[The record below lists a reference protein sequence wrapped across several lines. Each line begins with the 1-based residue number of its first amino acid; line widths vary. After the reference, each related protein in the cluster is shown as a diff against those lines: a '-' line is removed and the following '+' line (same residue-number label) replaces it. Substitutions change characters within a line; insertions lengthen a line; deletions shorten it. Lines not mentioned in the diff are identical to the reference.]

1 MIKANKSDINDRNN
15 SAQLVLLCPNL
26 AEALDFFTR
35 RLGFR
40 IEMIAPADSPRIAVI
55 SGDGVTLRLEA
66 KTEVRTPP
74 DDELGFII
82 NCEAEDDPWIE
93 DRAGMQYRDLIPGR
107 LGGRLIASH
116 IRITEAGETPDYVHY
131 HKLRFQLI
139 YCKAGWVL
147 LVYEDQGAP
156 FILNAGDCV
165 LQPPEIRHRVL
176 ESSPGAEVIE
186 IACPAVHETYAD
198 HEMELPTSRILPGR
212 LYGGQRFVLHRASE
226 TQWTPTADGFES
238 RDTGITTAINGL
250 VAARLVRPPLNQPM
264 VNMASRMSD
273 IRQAGEFLFRFILK
287 DELTIDQFDHGTY
300 QLHEGNSC
308 LIPSALEYGLSVSAD
323 LEMLEVRLQRCLI
336 YSH

>member
-1 MIKANKSDINDRNN
+1 MIKANESDINDRNS

-55 SGDGVTLRLEA
+55 SDDGLTLRLEA
-66 KTEVRTPP
+66 ETEVRTPP
-74 DDELGFII
+74 DNERGFVV
-82 NCEAEDDPWIE
+82 NRQAKDDPWIE
-93 DRAGMQYRDLIPGR
+93 GRAGMQYRDLIPGR

-116 IRITEAGETPDYVHY
+116 IRIPDGGKTPDYVHY

-139 YCKAGWVL
+139 YCKAGWVM

-165 LQPPEIRHRVL
+165 MQPPEIRHRVL
-176 ESSPGAEVIE
+176 ESSPGAEVVE

-198 HEMELPTSRILPGR
+198 HEMELPTSRILPER
-212 LYGGQRFVLHRASE
+212 LYGDQRFVLHRANE

-250 VAARLVRPPLNQPM
+250 AVARLVRPSLNRPID
-264 VNMASRMSD
+264 NFASRMSD
-273 IRQAGEFLFRFILK
+273 IRPAGEFLFRFILK
-287 DELTIDQFDHGTY
+287 GELTIDQFDNGTY
-300 QLHEGNSC
+300 QLHEGDSC
-308 LIPSALEYGLSVSAD
+308 VIPSEFEYGLSVSAD
-323 LEMLEVRLQRCLI
+323 LEMFEVGLQRSLI
-336 YSH
+336 DSH

>member
-93 DRAGMQYRDLIPGR
+93 GRAGMQYRDLIPGR

-116 IRITEAGETPDYVHY
+116 IRIPEGGETPDYVHY

-198 HEMELPTSRILPGR
+198 HDMQLPTPQFLPGR
-212 LYGGQRFVLHRASE
+212 LYGDQRFVLHRTSE
-226 TQWTPTADGFES
+226 TRWTPCSVDGFES
-238 RDTGITTAINGL
+238 VDTGITAATNGL
-250 VAARLVRPPLNQPM
+250 AAARVVRPTLNYPRA
-264 VNMASRMSD
+264 NMAFRMPD
-273 IRQAGEFLFRFILK
+273 IRQAGEFLFGFILK
-287 DELTIDQFDHGTY
+287 GRLTIESIENETY
-300 QLHEGNSC
+300 QL
-308 LIPSALEYGLSVSAD
+308 
-323 LEMLEVRLQRCLI
+323 
-336 YSH
+336 